1 MNSENVSN
9 NDISTYKLCERCKR
23 EQATINCSQCSPL
36 QNFCKKCDS
45 VIHSL
50 PSKIS
55 HIRNNLNTF
64 DVKNPIEIN
73 NNINPDLSTNYIS
86 KSNLNSNYNIKP
98 EIQINTSN
106 NPIDSNPLYYLPSSN
121 LQYIEQPNR
130 IRSNDFKQTFTKDYV
145 TELNNIHLKEKNEL
159 LFKISSLENTL
170 NRLKNTLGE
179 HINKMQETID
189 DNNKESN
196 KKIKELEE
204 ENEFKFRKM
213 ENDKNLEID
222 ILKDELNNLK
232 NNNNELLNSIKNLE
246 EEKNLI
252 ESNLTNQIN
261 DLNQQII
268 NIKMEAENNQR
279 NSNELN
285 EQMKRE
291 YDNKINSIL
300 SDREREINEMTIKHK
315 FELENL
321 NNDLINLKKDNRTK

>member
-1 MNSENVSN
+1 MNSENDSN
-9 NDISTYKLCERCKR
+9 NDISTYKICERCKR
-23 EQATINCSQCSPL
+23 EQATLNCNQCSPL

-50 PSKIS
+50 PSKVS
-55 HIRNNLNTF
+55 HIRNTLNTF

-73 NNINPDLSTNYIS
+73 NNVNLDSSTNYIS
-86 KSNLNSNYNIKP
+86 NSNLNSNFKP
-98 EIQINTSN
+98 EIQINTTN
-106 NPIDSNPLYYLPSSN
+106 NPINSNPLYYLPASN

-170 NRLKNTLGE
+170 NRLKNAFGE

-213 ENDKNLEID
+213 EM
-222 ILKDELNNLK
+222 
-232 NNNNELLNSIKNLE
+232 IKIYKLV
-246 EEKNLI
+246 
-252 ESNLTNQIN
+252 
-261 DLNQQII
+261 
-268 NIKMEAENNQR
+268 
-279 NSNELN
+279 
-285 EQMKRE
+285 
-291 YDNKINSIL
+291 
-300 SDREREINEMTIKHK
+300 
-315 FELENL
+315 F
-321 NNDLINLKKDNRTK
+321 